1 MFGCCNTIPGNDLFM
16 EKIVYLYLAAL
27 LREFSSPQLL
37 YQMDFNEQIPGIVS
51 FYDL

>member
-1 MFGCCNTIPGNDLFM
+1 MFGCCNTVSGNDLFM
-16 EKIVYLYLAAL
+16 EKTVYLYLAAL

-37 YQMDFNEQIPGIVS
+37 DQMDFNEQIPGIVS